1 MILEIAKSSVE
12 KNLQIGD
19 SVPFTERGMY
29 IGNGTV
35 IEIKADVYVVQLDNR
50 VTENMERY
58 GTNR

>member
-1 MILEIAKSSVE
+1 MNIEIAKSSIE
-12 KNLQIGD
+12 KELKIGD

-35 IEIKADVYVVQLDNR
+35 IEIKSETYVVELDNR

-58 GTNR
+58 GLNR